1 MICDAEKPIGI
12 AGIMGGENSKITDN
26 VSTMLFEAAC
36 FDGTNIRLSGKRLG
50 MRTDAQAKFEKGLD
64 PENAMEAINRACQ
77 LIEEL
82 DAGDVIGGC
91 VDVYNKKREP
101 VTVPYDADRINRLLG
116 TDLDEDTMVSYFEM
130 VDLKA
135 DRDKKVVTVPTWRQ
149 DVLLTVSYTHLT
161 LPTKA

>member
-1 MICDAEKPIGI
+1 MHA
-12 AGIMGGENSKITDN
+12 S
-26 VSTMLFEAAC
+26 L
-36 FDGTNIRLSGKRLG
+36 L
-50 MRTDAQAKFEKGLD
+50 
-64 PENAMEAINRACQ
+64 
-77 LIEEL
+77 EEL

-135 DRDKKVVTVPTWRQ
+135 DRDKKAVTVPTWRQ
-149 DVLLTVSYTHLT
+149 DVLLMADLAEEVARFYGYDNIPST
-161 LPTKA
+161 LPTGEATTWRPFIQIKNRRYG